1 MSRYGGLEVLEN
13 SSNYGGYTQITNLSN
28 VFAYRVAKAGI
39 VSLERM
45 MLLSDMLTFKH
56 GENHPNTSQD
66 TFAKRFDCSVK
77 VIKEAV
83 KDLKTSGLVNIFKK
97 GRSNSYDLSPYLK
110 CLASFVEQFQAGA
123 TICIK
128 RLIEDVLSGVYVPQ
142 MMKEKEQ
149 PVEPVF
155 DEVITAAL
163 DKLSDTERKE
173 AIPLVKKYENKLSSE
188 SIVFYMELSIGQPSF
203 GGYFNTCMD
212 RGSDIEVKQRKEA
225 AAKPKPQRKAQSKGR
240 KELVPDWLNKKD
252 EEDDSIAEIKSYIK
266 LQVTEKGTELTNDIL
281 NEWING
287 NIGKCGNDID
297 KLNEFCKKENEA
309 FMSNML
315 SKYKRKD
322 A

>member
-1 MSRYGGLEVLEN
+1 
-13 SSNYGGYTQITNLSN
+13 
-28 VFAYRVAKAGI
+28 
-39 VSLERM
+39 
-45 MLLSDMLTFKH
+45 
-56 GENHPNTSQD
+56 
-66 TFAKRFDCSVK
+66 
-77 VIKEAV
+77 
-83 KDLKTSGLVNIFKK
+83 
-97 GRSNSYDLSPYLK
+97 
-110 CLASFVEQFQAGA
+110 
-123 TICIK
+123 
-128 RLIEDVLSGVYVPQ
+128 
-142 MMKEKEQ
+142 
-149 PVEPVF
+149 
-155 DEVITAAL
+155 
-163 DKLSDTERKE
+163 
-173 AIPLVKKYENKLSSE
+173 
-188 SIVFYMELSIGQPSF
+188 
-203 GGYFNTCMD
+203 
-212 RGSDIEVKQRKEA
+212 DIEVKQRKEA